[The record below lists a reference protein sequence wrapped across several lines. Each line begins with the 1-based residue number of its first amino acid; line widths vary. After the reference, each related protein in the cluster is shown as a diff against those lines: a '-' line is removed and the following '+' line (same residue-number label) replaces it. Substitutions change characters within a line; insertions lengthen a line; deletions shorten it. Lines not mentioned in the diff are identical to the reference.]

1 MNKENDKPNKLQNEQ
16 QSENCSAPNYVAEK
30 PKSKSSSI
38 VHILIWAI
46 WLILF
51 NLIVVILSIDITS
64 YGPIGSAIAAFLYMA
79 IFWNIGRYLCS
90 LWDRFKQRKH

>member
-1 MNKENDKPNKLQNEQ
+1 MKKENIQSDKLNNDQ
-16 QSENCSAPNYVAEK
+16 QSEDCPAPKYVAEK
-30 PKSKSSSI
+30 TKSKSSSI
-38 VHILIWAI
+38 VHILIWGI

-51 NLIVVILSIDITS
+51 NLIVVILSIDLTS
-64 YGPIGSAIAAFLYMA
+64 YGPLGSPIAAFLYMA